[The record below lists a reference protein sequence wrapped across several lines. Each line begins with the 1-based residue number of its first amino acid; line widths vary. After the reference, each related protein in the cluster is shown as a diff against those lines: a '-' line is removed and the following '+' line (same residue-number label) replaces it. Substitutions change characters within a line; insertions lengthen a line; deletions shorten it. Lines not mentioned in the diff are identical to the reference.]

1 MPAHTLALF
10 KIGILI
16 PAPCKTQHHDIHHM
30 PQYRPATNRL
40 SAVSLAETYSRKLAR
55 LLFSLTQSSANPP
68 VTTLHR
74 KILPDTAWSY
84 DGRGPKLGAWGSLM
98 ATFPAMLEKRKIH
111 GLTAL
116 VECNNWQAF
125 DAHRS
130 LRFEATALRASLSL
144 FGWHRCYYYKSKG
157 AFWCTIP
164 TTVSD
169 VELCR

>member
-1 MPAHTLALF
+1 MTSITCRNTGLPLTGFRRFLSLKRTRGSLHASYSVLRKVLQ
-10 KIGILI
+10 I
-16 PAPCKTQHHDIHHM
+16 P
-30 PQYRPATNRL
+30 
-40 SAVSLAETYSRKLAR
+40 
-55 LLFSLTQSSANPP
+55 LLRHCIEKFF
-68 VTTLHR
+68 
-74 KILPDTAWSY
+74 PDTAWSY

-164 TTVSD
+164 TTVSG